1 MIDLSECLNL
11 VKCSHLFRIAYKW
24 YMTCQFPFTLSLVQS
39 YAPSDMVLLTSLIL
53 SPSLPPVLYHS
64 IYYCWCS
71 LFLPLH
77 VIFFCCA
84 VNTSWAI
91 FDIFIRLCVSPKFLE
106 NENHISIIQRL
117 VTETHSYSGRS
128 RLTPVN
134 PKIGNESCRCCCW
147 CHCCWCESK
156 RRVWKKICRTNMK
169 QQILTH
175 KNMENKPTHT
185 YSRGDRWG
193 RTGAN
198 AFQFGN
204 IDKIW
209 RIILTKC

>member
-1 MIDLSECLNL
+1 MIHDMPISIHPVSCSIIRSVRYGASNLSH
-11 VKCSHLFRIAYKW
+11 SF
-24 YMTCQFPFTLSLVQS
+24 
-39 YAPSDMVLLTSLIL
+39 
-53 SPSLPPVLYHS
+53 SLPPS
-64 IYYCWCS
+64 S
-71 LFLPLH
+71 PLSFYLLLLMFTFFASACY
-77 VIFFCCA
+77 FFCCA

-134 PKIGNESCRCCCW
+134 PKIGNESCSCCCW

-175 KNMENKPTHT
+175 KNMESKPTHT

>member
-1 MIDLSECLNL
+1 MIHDMPISIHPVSCSIIRSVRYCASNLSP
-11 VKCSHLFRIAYKW
+11 I
-24 YMTCQFPFTLSLVQS
+24 LSL
-39 YAPSDMVLLTSLIL
+39 SLHSFIIL
-53 SPSLPPVLYHS
+53 FIIVDVHFFCL
-64 IYYCWCS
+64 CM
-71 LFLPLH
+71 F
-77 VIFFCCA
+77 FFCCA

-185 YSRGDRWG
+185 H
-193 RTGAN
+193 
-198 AFQFGN
+198 
-204 IDKIW
+204 
-209 RIILTKC
+209 ILTRR